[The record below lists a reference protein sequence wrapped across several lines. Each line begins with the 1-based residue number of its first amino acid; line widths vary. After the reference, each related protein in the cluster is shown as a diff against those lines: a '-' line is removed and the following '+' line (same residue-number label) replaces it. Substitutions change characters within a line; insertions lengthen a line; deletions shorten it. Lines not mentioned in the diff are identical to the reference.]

1 MVFAVILVGLALG
14 SFLEIGVGEGREQLQ
29 EFFVVGPTGIGL
41 LLKGEDDCTKEG
53 ETERLRL
60 EAERRACW

>member
-14 SFLEIGVGEGREQLQ
+14 SFLEIGVGEGREPLQ

-41 LLKGEDDCTKEG
+41 LFKGEDECTKEG